1 MDPDSRCDGCKHA
14 KCNRD
19 AVSQGSPLM
28 DTNQAAVYLGV
39 EPATL
44 TMWRSTK
51 RYPLRY
57 VKVGRHVRYRKSDLD
72 AFLDKRTVTFST

>member
-1 MDPDSRCDGCKHA
+1 MVYY
-14 KCNRD
+14 N
-19 AVSQGSPLM
+19 SPLM
-28 DTNQAAVYLGV
+28 DPDQAAAYLGV

-44 TMWRSTK
+44 AIWRSTR

-72 AFLDKRTVTFST
+72 AFLDKRTVTFLT